1 MTTSN
6 SVSPPRSILR
16 SGSIVSW
23 TMAGVTVVGLAVF
36 FHQGLTNLFARE
48 WSRPEYS
55 HGILIPLI
63 SAGIVWLKR
72 REVAAVTNRG
82 AWAGIAIL
90 IASLLLALVGQLA
103 TIYLLIYIALVFS
116 IIGFVLSFLGWSATR
131 VLWFPLLYLF
141 FMVPLPDFL
150 IVQLS
155 AEMQLLSSAL
165 GVWFIRLFGIS
176 VFLEGNVIDLGGFK
190 MQVVEACNGLRYLF
204 PLMSFG
210 MLIAYLYKGP
220 LWQRAVLFLSTIP
233 ITIAM
238 NVLRI
243 GLIGLLYEYSGI
255 FVAEG
260 LLHDFE
266 GWAVFLVCIAI
277 LLIEIKILTL
287 FVPGRKRLIDLFSV
301 LHSHPERKP
310 GPYAT

>member
-6 SVSPPRSILR
+6 SVSPPRSIFR

-23 TMAGVTVVGLAVF
+23 AMAGVTVVGLAAF

-90 IASLLLALVGQLA
+90 VASLLLALVGQLA

-165 GVWFIRLFGIS
+165 GVWFIRLFGI
-176 VFLEGNVIDLGGFK
+176 
-190 MQVVEACNGLRYLF
+190 
-204 PLMSFG
+204 
-210 MLIAYLYKGP
+210 
-220 LWQRAVLFLSTIP
+220 
-233 ITIAM
+233 
-238 NVLRI
+238 
-243 GLIGLLYEYSGI
+243 
-255 FVAEG
+255 
-260 LLHDFE
+260 
-266 GWAVFLVCIAI
+266 
-277 LLIEIKILTL
+277 
-287 FVPGRKRLIDLFSV
+287 
-301 LHSHPERKP
+301 
-310 GPYAT
+310 